1 MFEAIFKSKFDKTL
15 ENNYDN
21 FSFER
26 GMFYLN
32 SILYE
37 EIKMNPLIDYS
48 EKDKMLKV
56 IRANKDH
63 YNFVNIVKSLHSR
76 DNASLRAVIFSYPSI
91 ASSIVS
97 IIQECETNATMMY
110 YTSVNGNHL
119 EEMNKSFESAKSRL
133 NELYFSHPR
142 EVMTIFNI
150 FSLNDNNMRKVYKN
164 FMDTKDFSMLFS
176 LIGQP
181 EDKQE
186 MFRER
191 INTFISFCNKLQDVY

>member
-1 MFEAIFKSKFDKTL
+1 MFEAIFKSKFDKAL
-15 ENNYDN
+15 ERNYDT

-32 SILYE
+32 SLLYE

-48 EKDKMLKV
+48 EKDRMLKI

-76 DNASLRAVIFSYPSI
+76 DNVSLRSVIFSYPSI
-91 ASSIVS
+91 ASNIIS
-97 IIQECETNATMMY
+97 IIQECETNASMMY
-110 YTSVNGNHL
+110 YTSVNGNHV
-119 EEMNKSFESAKSRL
+119 EDMNKSFENAKSRL
-133 NELYFSHPR
+133 TELYFAHPR
-142 EVMTIFNI
+142 EVMVIFNI
-150 FSLNDNNMRKVYKN
+150 FSVNDNNMRKVYKS
-164 FMDTKDFSMLFS
+164 FMDTKDFSMLFD

-191 INTFISFCNKLQDVY
+191 ISTFISFCNKLQDVY